1 MSESFRGLGATVGPI
16 ATGYDGPT
24 RVLDLRFSNRPVRL
38 VQPADPD
45 RLLDDAAVVAL
56 NHREDYMPYWAYV
69 WPGASLL
76 AEAVA
81 RESWVEGTRALE
93 IGCGLGL
100 AGLVAVGSGLCVDF
114 TDYDEAPLRFVE
126 RSLRENGFSPH
137 QGKTRY
143 LDWREPGKDRYA
155 VILGADVLY
164 ESRLVPLVCDLIS
177 ALLMPGGV
185 ALVAGPY
192 RVATEELES
201 CLESRGLVTSAEPIA
216 CAAEGL
222 PPAQGTLHRIRRRS

>member
-1 MSESFRGLGATVGPI
+1 MSESFRGARASVGPI

-24 RVLDLRFSNRPVRL
+24 RLLDLRFGDRAVRL

-100 AGLVAVGSGLCVDF
+100 AGLVAVASGLVVDF

-126 RSLRENGFSPH
+126 RSLMENGFSPQ
-137 QGKTRY
+137 QGTTRR
-143 LDWREPGKDRYA
+143 LDWREPGGERYPI
-155 VILGADVLY
+155 ILGADVLY

-177 ALLMPGGV
+177 ALLLPGGV
-185 ALVAGPY
+185 ALIAGPY

-201 CLESRGLVTSAEPIA
+201 CLNSRGLAASAVPIA
-216 CAAEGL
+216 CAAGGL
-222 PPAQGTLHRIRRRS
+222 PPSQGTLHRIARRI